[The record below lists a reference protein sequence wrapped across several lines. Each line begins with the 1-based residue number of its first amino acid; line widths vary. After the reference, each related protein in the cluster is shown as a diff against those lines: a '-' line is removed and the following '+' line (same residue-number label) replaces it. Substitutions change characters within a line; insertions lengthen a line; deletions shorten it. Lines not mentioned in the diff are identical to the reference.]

1 MNPISHNPGAAG
13 HNGVPVNLAAIPSRT
28 ARACLSRAVVLWL
41 VCVLGAPLW
50 GGGSGLNVVVIVNR
64 SSRNSVQL
72 GNYYC
77 ERRQVPPQNVLR
89 INWSAANMTIWTLS
103 DFTANLFNPLL
114 AMLANRQL
122 TNQIDY
128 VVLSMD
134 IPYQVTSPES
144 YAVNSTT
151 SALFYGFKP
160 DPNPPCS
167 LASGSA
173 NLYAGSED
181 VFRATPP
188 INAASNSFLVTMI
201 TSSNLAMA
209 MQIVDQGAGSDGT
222 FPTQT
227 VYLLKS
233 ADVARNVRYW
243 TFDNATFDTRLRGNY
258 SMQRT
263 NDSSIEGYGY
273 ILGAQTGAYGYT
285 VAGVSFAPGG
295 IADNL
300 TTYGGL
306 ILQDNSGQ
314 LDILSLLAAGAAGSY
329 GTVSEP
335 CNYLEKYPSSLDYFY
350 QARGFSL
357 AECYYQS
364 LANPYQGLIVGEPL
378 AAPFALP
385 ADGAWN
391 NLPPNALLTGTTN
404 LALQFNAG
412 NAGGLPLQQA
422 DLFVDGV
429 WLQTLTNIPPSQK
442 NVLTVTVNGHPF
454 NYAVPANA
462 TLNSIAA
469 GMARLLNAGRALTKI
484 AAYAFGDRIELR
496 STDVSRTGSQ
506 IGLAANTTNGA
517 ADALTTF
524 LTPNKAGFLDSVA
537 YGIQFFSVT
546 NKNLVDIINTNG
558 ILQGS
563 DGAVAA
569 DFCAL
574 DVNYNPKVGDY
585 LRFTVTKTNGA
596 VVSVAVTNTVSG
608 AQLSGMLQNLV
619 GLINTHAALQGRD
632 GAVAEDFYGGD
643 AVGNPPQF
651 NLLARSPGWNAAQ
664 LQAQLSGSPTF
675 AFSPSGAQKLD
686 SNLADLQPRAH
697 LYVTAGVTNLPLTF
711 TLDTTALAD
720 GFHELTAVAYEGSN
734 VRTQTRAA
742 QTVRIQNTP
751 LSALFTLALYA
762 TNVTNV
768 AAEAVLPFSVV
779 ANSSN
784 VATIELFS
792 TGGSLGVVAG
802 QSSANFSV
810 PGTNLGVGL
819 HPFYALV
826 RAADGGQYR
835 TETKWI
841 RLLGPDAPFTVSL
854 TTPPSRLAWPAT
866 AGRSY
871 DILSAPDPANPFGL
885 WKLDAT
891 VTPASPFGLWT
902 DTNGIGTEQFYSVR
916 TSP

>member
-1 MNPISHNPGAAG
+1 
-13 HNGVPVNLAAIPSRT
+13 
-28 ARACLSRAVVLWL
+28 
-41 VCVLGAPLW
+41 
-50 GGGSGLNVVVIVNR
+50 LNVVVIVNQ

-89 INWSAANMTIWTLS
+89 INWSAANTMIWTLS
-103 DFTANLFNPLL
+103 DFTTNLFNPLL
-114 AMLANRQL
+114 AMLAGRQL

-144 YAVNSTT
+144 VAVNSTT

-160 DPNPPCS
+160 DTNEATCS

-173 NLYAGSED
+173 NRYAGSED

-188 INAASNSFLVTMI
+188 IDAASNSFLVTMI

-227 VYLLKS
+227 VYLVKS
-233 ADVARNVRYW
+233 ADWNRNVRYW
-243 TFDNATFDTRLRGNY
+243 TFDNAIFDTRLRGNY
-258 SMQRT
+258 SMVRT
-263 NDSSIEGYGY
+263 NDFSIWGYGD
-273 ILGAQTGAYGYT
+273 ILGAQTGAYDYT

-300 TTYGGL
+300 TSHGGYL
-306 ILQDNSGQ
+306 FSSDQ

-335 CNYLEKYPSSLDYFY
+335 CNDLAKFPSPLDYFC

-364 LANPYQGLIVGEPL
+364 LTNPYQGLIVGEPL

-385 ADGAWN
+385 AEGAWN
-391 NLPPNALLTGTTN
+391 NLPTNALLTGTSN
-404 LALQFNAG
+404 LALRFDASD
-412 NAGGLPLQQA
+412 AGGRPLQQV

-429 WLQTLTNIPPSQK
+429 FLQTLTNIPPSPK
-442 NVLTVTVNGHPF
+442 NVLAATINGRPF
-454 NYAVPANA
+454 NYTVPTHA
-462 TLNSIAA
+462 TLDSLAA
-469 GMARLLNAGRALTKI
+469 GLARVLNTGTNRTGV
-484 AAYAFGDRIELR
+484 AAYAHGDRIELR
-496 STDVSRTGSQ
+496 STDLLRTASQ
-506 IGLAANTTNGA
+506 IGLAASSTAGD

-524 LTPNKAGFLDSVA
+524 LTPDHAGFLDSVA
-537 YGIQFFSVT
+537 CGIQSFSVT
-546 NKNLVDIINTNG
+546 N
-558 ILQGS
+558 
-563 DGAVAA
+563 
-569 DFCAL
+569 
-574 DVNYNPKVGDY
+574 NPNAGDY
-585 LRFTVTKTNGA
+585 LQLALTKTNGA
-596 VVSVAVTNTVSG
+596 LVSVAFTNTASG
-608 AQLSGMLQNLV
+608 TLSNMLQNLV
-619 GLINTHAALQGRD
+619 DLINTNAALQGGD

-643 AVGNPPQF
+643 TAGNPPQF

-664 LQAQLSGSPTF
+664 LQARLSGSSTF
-675 AFSPSGAQKLD
+675 AFSPSGTQKLD
-686 SNLADLQPRAH
+686 SNLPDLQPRAH
-697 LYVTAGVTNLPLTF
+697 LYVTAGATSLPLTF

-734 VRTQTRAA
+734 VRTQTRVA

-751 LSALFTLALYA
+751 LSAVFTLLSFDA
-762 TNVTNV
+762 TNIAV
-768 AAEAVLPFSVV
+768 EAVLPFSVV
-779 ANSSN
+779 ANSGA

-792 TGGSLGVVAG
+792 TGGSLGMVPG

-810 PGTNLGVGL
+810 SGTNLDVGL

-826 RAADGGQYR
+826 TASDGDQYR

-841 RLLGPDAPFTVSL
+841 RLLGPDAPFTISL
-854 TTPPSRLAWPAT
+854 TTPPPRLAWPAT

-871 DILSAPDPANPFGL
+871 DILSASDPASPFQL
-885 WKLDAT
+885 EAT
-891 VTPASPFGLWT
+891 VTPAGTFGLWT
-902 DTNGIGTEQFYSVR
+902 DTNGIGTQQFYSVR
-916 TSP
+916 TSQ